1 MRWTGAVPMRW
12 TCPTA
17 ISGPQTVAFGVRPD
31 DVILTAL
38 TQLRA
43 NKFRAFFT
51 LLGIMVSVAFL
62 VAVIAIIQGMNL
74 YVSEKVAGS
83 LIGKDVFQVRRG
95 PISLGLVDDDMLRR
109 IQKRP
114 RITMTDAAVLQE
126 ALPEAAAISLQS
138 GWPTPLADVQ
148 WRDREVGS
156 ATVFGVTAPFQRV
169 QDYNIH
175 IGQPISDIDVRERRR
190 VVVIGS
196 DIATNL
202 FDGVDPVGQ
211 VIRIRG
217 QQFTISGV
225 AAPKGRVLGQSFD
238 GFVLM
243 PITAFEAIYGR
254 RLTTTI
260 SVKMADPAA
269 MPVAMQ
275 RAEEAMRLAHRLRP
289 GEANDFSIETADA
302 LVDFWKKL
310 TRTLFSIIPAVV
322 AIGIVVGGV
331 VIMNIMLMSVTERTR
346 EIGIRMA
353 VGASRGDIRKQFL
366 AESVAVSALGGVMGL
381 ALGAGLAWLVAALSP
396 LPARVTPWSITV
408 ALALGAG
415 VGVLF
420 GVYPAA
426 RAAQLDPIDALR
438 SE

>member
-1 MRWTGAVPMRW
+1 MA
-12 TCPTA
+12 A
-17 ISGPQTVAFGVRPD
+17 LSGPNTVSLGVRPD

-62 VAVIAIIQGMNL
+62 VAVIAIIQGMNS
-74 YVSEKVAGS
+74 YVSEQVAGS

-95 PISLGLVDDDMLRR
+95 PIALGLVDDEMLRSIR
-109 IQKRP
+109 KRP
-114 RITMTDAAVLQE
+114 RITLADAAVLMA
-126 ALPEAAAISLQS
+126 ALPDASAISLQS

-148 WRDREVGS
+148 WRDREIGS
-156 ATVFGVTAPFQRV
+156 ATVFGITAPFQRV
-169 QDYNIH
+169 QDYKIN
-175 IGQPISDIDVRERRR
+175 IGQPLTDLDVRERRR

-196 DIATNL
+196 DIANNL

-211 VIRIRG
+211 VIRLRG
-217 QQFTISGV
+217 QQFTIAGV

-260 SVKMADPAA
+260 SVKMADPEA

-289 GEANDFSIETADA
+289 GEDNDFSIETADA

-310 TRTLFSIIPAVV
+310 TKTLFSIIPAVV

-381 ALGAGLAWLVAALSP
+381 ALGACLAWLVAALSP
-396 LPARVTPWSITV
+396 LPARVTPWSTLV

>member
-1 MRWTGAVPMRW
+1 VHL
-12 TCPTA
+12 
-17 ISGPQTVAFGVRPD
+17 S
-31 DVILTAL
+31 DVFLTAF

-62 VAVIAIIQGMNL
+62 VAVVAIIQGMNS
-74 YVSEKVAGS
+74 YVSEQVAGS

-95 PISLGLVDDDMLRR
+95 PISLGLVDDEALRK

-114 RITMTDAAVLQE
+114 RITLRDASILQD

-138 GWPTPLADVQ
+138 GWPTPLADVE
-148 WRDREVGS
+148 WRDRTVGS
-156 ATVFGVTAPFQRV
+156 ATVFGVTAAFQRV
-169 QDYNIH
+169 QDYNFES
-175 IGQPISDIDVRERRR
+175 GTPLTDIDVRERRR
-190 VVVIGS
+190 VVVIGN
-196 DIATNL
+196 DIAKNL
-202 FDGVDPVGQ
+202 FDGLDPIGQ
-211 VIRIRG
+211 TIRIKG
-217 QQFTISGV
+217 QQFTVSGV
-225 AAPKGRVLGQSFD
+225 VAPKGRVLGQSFD
-238 GFVLM
+238 GFILM
-243 PITAFEAIYGR
+243 PISAFEAMYGR

-260 SVKMADPAA
+260 SIKMANPDSIPAA
-269 MPVAMQ
+269 MG
-275 RAEEAMRLAHRLRP
+275 RAQEAMRLAHRLRP
-289 GEANDFSIETADA
+289 GEADDFSIETADA

-353 VGASRGDIRKQFL
+353 VGASRGDIRRQFL
-366 AESVAVSALGGVMGL
+366 AESVFVSALGGLLGL
-381 ALGAGLAWLVAALSP
+381 ALGALLAWLVAALSP
-396 LPARVTPWSITV
+396 LPARVTPWSIGV

-426 RAAQLDPIDALR
+426 RAARLDPIDALR

>member
-1 MRWTGAVPMRW
+1 MRL
-12 TCPTA
+12 
-17 ISGPQTVAFGVRPD
+17 Q
-31 DVILTAL
+31 DVFLTAF

-62 VAVIAIIQGMNL
+62 VAVIAIINGMNV
-74 YVSEKVAGS
+74 YVSEQVAGS

-95 PISLGLVDDDMLRR
+95 PIALGLVDDEALRK

-114 RITMTDAAVLQE
+114 RITLTDAAVIEE

-138 GWPTPLADVQ
+138 GWPTPLADVE
-148 WRDREVGS
+148 WRDRTVGS
-156 ATVFGVTAPFQRV
+156 ATVFGVTADFQRV
-169 QDYNIH
+169 QDYRFESGN
-175 IGQPISDIDVRERRR
+175 PLTDLDVRERRR
-190 VVVIGS
+190 VVVIGN
-196 DIATNL
+196 DIAKNL
-202 FDGVDPVGQ
+202 FDGVDPIGQ
-211 VIRIRG
+211 TIRLKG
-217 QQFTISGV
+217 EQFSVAGV
-225 AAPKGRVLGQSFD
+225 VAPKGRILGQSFD
-238 GFVLM
+238 GFILM
-243 PITAFEAIYGR
+243 PIPAFESLYGR

-260 SVKMADPAA
+260 SVKMSNPQDIPAA
-269 MPVAMQ
+269 MG
-275 RAEEAMRLAHRLRP
+275 RALEAMRLAHRLRP
-289 GEANDFSIETADA
+289 GEADDFTIETADA

-310 TRTLFSIIPAVV
+310 TKTLFSIIPAVV

-353 VGASRGDIRKQFL
+353 VGASRGDIRRQFL
-366 AESVAVSALGGVMGL
+366 AESVAVSALGGFLGL
-381 ALGAGLAWLVAALSP
+381 TLGALLAWLVTTLSP
-396 LPARVTPWSITV
+396 LPARVTPWSIVV

-426 RAAQLDPIDALR
+426 RAARLDPIDALR

>member
-1 MRWTGAVPMRW
+1 VRLTDVL
-12 TCPTA
+12 TTA
-17 ISGPQTVAFGVRPD
+17 W
-31 DVILTAL
+31 

-43 NKFRAFFT
+43 NTFRAFFT

-62 VAVIAIIQGMNL
+62 VAVIAIINGMNV
-74 YVSEKVAGS
+74 YVSEQVAGS

-95 PISLGLVDDDMLRR
+95 PISLGLIDDEALLKIRR
-109 IQKRP
+109 RP
-114 RITMTDAAVLQE
+114 RITLRDADVLLE
-126 ALPEAAAISLQS
+126 ALPDAAAISLQS
-138 GWPTPLADVQ
+138 GWPTPLADIE
-148 WRDREVGS
+148 WRDRSVG
-156 ATVFGVTAPFQRV
+156 TVTIFGVTPPFQQV
-169 QDYNIH
+169 QDYRFDA
-175 IGQPISDIDVRERRR
+175 GEPLTELDIRERRR

-202 FDGVDPVGQ
+202 FDGVDPIGQ
-211 VIRIRG
+211 QIRIRG
-217 QQFTISGV
+217 QLFSIKGV
-225 AAPKGRVLGQSFD
+225 VAPKGRVLGQSFD

-243 PITAFEAIYGR
+243 PIPAFEALYGR

-260 SVKMADPAA
+260 SIKVRDPAT
-269 MPVAMQ
+269 MRVMMN
-275 RAEEAMRLAHRLRP
+275 RAQEAMRLAHRLRP
-289 GEANDFSIETADA
+289 GEDDDFSIETADA
-302 LVDFWKKL
+302 LVDFWKTL
-310 TRTLFSIIPAVV
+310 TKTLFSIIPAVV

-353 VGASRGDIRKQFL
+353 VGASRSDIKKQFL
-366 AESVAVSALGGVMGL
+366 AESVAVSALGGLLGL
-381 ALGAGLAWLVAALSP
+381 LLGGVLAWLVATLSP
-396 LPARVTPWSITV
+396 LPARVAPWSIAA

>member
-1 MRWTGAVPMRW
+1 MRLN
-12 TCPTA
+12 
-17 ISGPQTVAFGVRPD
+17 
-31 DVILTAL
+31 DVFLTAF

-62 VAVIAIIQGMNL
+62 VAVIAIINGMNV
-74 YVSEKVAGS
+74 YVSEQVAGS

-95 PISLGLVDDDMLRR
+95 PIALGLVDDEALRK

-114 RITMTDAAVLQE
+114 RITLTDAAVIEQ

-138 GWPTPLADVQ
+138 GWPTPLADVE
-148 WRDREVGS
+148 WRDRTVGS
-156 ATVFGVTAPFQRV
+156 ATVFGVTPDFQRV
-169 QDYNIH
+169 QDYRFESGN
-175 IGQPISDIDVRERRR
+175 PLTDLDIRERRR
-190 VVVIGS
+190 VVVIGN
-196 DIATNL
+196 DIAKNL
-202 FDGVDPVGQ
+202 FNGVDPIGQ
-211 VIRIRG
+211 TIRLKG
-217 QQFTISGV
+217 EQFTVAGV
-225 AAPKGRVLGQSFD
+225 VAPKGRILGQSFD
-238 GFVLM
+238 GFILM
-243 PITAFEAIYGR
+243 PIPAFESLYGR

-260 SVKMADPAA
+260 SVKMSNPQDIPAA
-269 MPVAMQ
+269 MG
-275 RAEEAMRLAHRLRP
+275 RALEAMRLAHRLRP
-289 GEANDFSIETADA
+289 GEPDDFTIETADA

-310 TRTLFSIIPAVV
+310 TKTLFSIIPAVV

-353 VGASRGDIRKQFL
+353 VGASRGDIRRQFL
-366 AESVAVSALGGVMGL
+366 AESVAVSALGGFLGL
-381 ALGAGLAWLVAALSP
+381 TLGALLAWLVTTLSP
-396 LPARVTPWSITV
+396 LPARVTPWSVVV

-426 RAAQLDPIDALR
+426 RAARLDPIDALR

>member
-1 MRWTGAVPMRW
+1 MRL
-12 TCPTA
+12 
-17 ISGPQTVAFGVRPD
+17 Q
-31 DVILTAL
+31 DVFLTAF

-62 VAVIAIIQGMNL
+62 VAVIAIINGMNV
-74 YVSEKVAGS
+74 YVSEQVAGS

-95 PISLGLVDDDMLRR
+95 PIALGLVDDEALRK

-114 RITMTDAAVLQE
+114 RITLTDAAVIEE

-138 GWPTPLADVQ
+138 GWPTPLADVE
-148 WRDREVGS
+148 WRDRTVGS
-156 ATVFGVTAPFQRV
+156 ATVFGVTADFQRV
-169 QDYNIH
+169 QDYRFESGN
-175 IGQPISDIDVRERRR
+175 PLTDLDIRERRR
-190 VVVIGS
+190 VVVIGN
-196 DIATNL
+196 DIAKNL
-202 FDGVDPVGQ
+202 FDGVDPIGQ
-211 VIRIRG
+211 TIRLKG
-217 QQFTISGV
+217 EQFTVAGV
-225 AAPKGRVLGQSFD
+225 VAPKGRILGQSFD
-238 GFVLM
+238 GFILM
-243 PITAFEAIYGR
+243 PIPAFESLYGR

-260 SVKMADPAA
+260 SVKMSNPQDIPAA
-269 MPVAMQ
+269 MG
-275 RAEEAMRLAHRLRP
+275 RALEAMRLAHRLRP
-289 GEANDFSIETADA
+289 GEADDFTIETADA

-310 TRTLFSIIPAVV
+310 TKTLFSIIPAVV

-353 VGASRGDIRKQFL
+353 VGASRGDIRRQFL
-366 AESVAVSALGGVMGL
+366 AESVAVSALGGFLGL
-381 ALGAGLAWLVAALSP
+381 TLGALLAWLVTTLSP
-396 LPARVTPWSITV
+396 LPARVTPWSVVV

-426 RAAQLDPIDALR
+426 RAARLDPIDALR

>member
-1 MRWTGAVPMRW
+1 MRPN
-12 TCPTA
+12 
-17 ISGPQTVAFGVRPD
+17 
-31 DVILTAL
+31 DVLLTAF

-62 VAVIAIIQGMNL
+62 VAVIAIINGMNV
-74 YVSEKVAGS
+74 YVSEQVAGS

-95 PISLGLVDDDMLRR
+95 PLSLGLIDDEALRK

-114 RITMTDAAVLQE
+114 RITLTDAAVIQE
-126 ALPEAAAISLQS
+126 AIPDAAAISLQS
-138 GWPTPLADVQ
+138 GWPTPLADVE
-148 WRDREVGS
+148 WRDRTVGS
-156 ATVFGVTAPFQRV
+156 ATVFGVTADFQRV
-169 QDYNIH
+169 QDYRFESGN
-175 IGQPISDIDVRERRR
+175 PLTDLDVRERRR
-190 VVVIGS
+190 VVVIGN
-196 DIATNL
+196 DIAKNL
-202 FDGVDPVGQ
+202 FDGVDPIGQ
-211 VIRIRG
+211 VIRLKG
-217 QQFTISGV
+217 QQFTVAGV
-225 AAPKGRVLGQSFD
+225 VAPKGRVLGQSFD
-238 GFVLM
+238 GFILM
-243 PITAFEAIYGR
+243 PISAFESLYGR

-260 SVKMADPAA
+260 SVKMSDPQQLAAA
-269 MPVAMQ
+269 MG
-275 RAEEAMRLAHRLRP
+275 RAQEAMRLAHRLRP
-289 GEANDFSIETADA
+289 GEADDFSVETADA

-310 TRTLFSIIPAVV
+310 TKTLFSIIPAVV

-353 VGASRGDIRKQFL
+353 VGASRADIRCQFL
-366 AESVAVSALGGVMGL
+366 AESVAVSALGGFLGL
-381 ALGAGLAWLVAALSP
+381 ALGALLAWLVTTLSP
-396 LPARVTPWSITV
+396 LPARVSPWSISV

-426 RAAQLDPIDALR
+426 RAARLDPIDALR

>member
-1 MRWTGAVPMRW
+1 MRP
-12 TCPTA
+12 
-17 ISGPQTVAFGVRPD
+17 S
-31 DVILTAL
+31 DVILTAI

-74 YVSEKVAGS
+74 YVSEQVAGS

-95 PISLGLVDDDMLRR
+95 PIALGLVDDEALRK

-114 RITMTDAAVLQE
+114 RITMRDADVLIE
-126 ALPEAAAISLQS
+126 ALPEASAISLQS

-156 ATVFGVTAPFQRV
+156 ATVFGVTADFQRV
-169 QDYNIH
+169 QDYRFES
-175 IGQPISDIDVRERRR
+175 GQPLTDIDIRERRR
-190 VVVIGS
+190 VVVIGN
-196 DIATNL
+196 DIAKNL

-211 VIRIRG
+211 SIRIRG
-217 QQFTISGV
+217 QQFTVAGV
-225 AAPKGRVLGQSFD
+225 VAPKGRVLGQSFD

-243 PITAFEAIYGR
+243 PIPAFESLYGR

-260 SVKMADPAA
+260 SIKMDDPAA
-269 MPVAMQ
+269 MPAAMN

-289 GEANDFSIETADA
+289 GEANDFNIETADA

-310 TRTLFSIIPAVV
+310 TKTLFSIIPAVV

-353 VGASRGDIRKQFL
+353 VGASRGDIQRQFL
-366 AESVAVSALGGVMGL
+366 AESVAVSALGGLMGL
-381 ALGAGLAWLVAALSP
+381 ALGALLAWLVAALSP
-396 LPARVTPWSITV
+396 LPARVTPWSILV
-408 ALALGAG
+408 ALALGAS

-420 GVYPAA
+420 GVYPAS
-426 RAAQLDPIDALR
+426 RASRLDPIDALR

>member
-1 MRWTGAVPMRW
+1 MRAN
-12 TCPTA
+12 
-17 ISGPQTVAFGVRPD
+17 
-31 DVILTAL
+31 DVLLTAF

-62 VAVIAIIQGMNL
+62 VAVIAIINGMNV
-74 YVSEKVAGS
+74 YVSEQVAGS

-95 PISLGLVDDDMLRR
+95 PISLGLIDDEALRK

-114 RITMTDAAVLQE
+114 RITLTDAAVLE
-126 ALPEAAAISLQS
+126 DELPEAAAISLQS
-138 GWPTPLADVQ
+138 GWPTPLADIE
-148 WRDREVGS
+148 WRDRTVGS
-156 ATVFGVTAPFQRV
+156 ATVFGVTAAFQRV
-169 QDYNIH
+169 QDYRFESGN
-175 IGQPISDIDVRERRR
+175 PLTDLDVRERRR
-190 VVVIGS
+190 VAVIGN

-202 FDGVDPVGQ
+202 FAGVDPIGQ
-211 VIRIRG
+211 MIRIKG
-217 QQFTISGV
+217 QQFTIAGV
-225 AAPKGRVLGQSFD
+225 VAPKGRVLGQSFD
-238 GFVLM
+238 GFILM
-243 PITAFEAIYGR
+243 PISAFESLYGR

-260 SVKMADPAA
+260 SVKMTDPSAMPAA
-269 MPVAMQ
+269 MG
-275 RAEEAMRLAHRLRP
+275 RAQEAMRLAHRLRP
-289 GEANDFSIETADA
+289 GEADDFSIETADA

-310 TRTLFSIIPAVV
+310 TKTLFSIIPAVV

-353 VGASRGDIRKQFL
+353 VGASRSDIRKQFL
-366 AESVAVSALGGVMGL
+366 AESVAVSALGGLLGL
-381 ALGAGLAWLVAALSP
+381 ALGALLAWLVTALSP
-396 LPARVTPWSITV
+396 LPARVTPWSVAV
-408 ALALGAG
+408 ALALGAS

-426 RAAQLDPIDALR
+426 RAARLDPIDALR

>member
-1 MRWTGAVPMRW
+1 MRPAAHPASHGDANGV
-12 TCPTA
+12 
-17 ISGPQTVAFGVRPD
+17 QFGVRPD
-31 DVILTAL
+31 DVILTAI

-74 YVSEKVAGS
+74 YVSEQVAGS

-95 PISLGLVDDDMLRR
+95 PISLGLIDDEMLRS

-114 RITMTDAAVLQE
+114 RITLSDAAVLLD
-126 ALPEAAAISLQS
+126 ALPDAEAISLQS

-156 ATVFGVTAPFQRV
+156 ATVFGVTAPYQRV
-169 QDYNIH
+169 QDYRITV
-175 IGQPISDIDVRERRR
+175 GQPLTELDVRERRR
-190 VVVIGS
+190 VVVVGH

-211 VIRIRG
+211 VVRIRG
-217 QQFTISGV
+217 EQFTIAGV

-238 GFVLM
+238 GFILM
-243 PITAFEAIYGR
+243 PISAFEAIYGR

-269 MPVAMQ
+269 MAGAME
-275 RAEEAMRLAHRLRP
+275 RAEEAIRLAHRLRP
-289 GEANDFSIETADA
+289 GEANNFSIETADA

-310 TRTLFSIIPAVV
+310 TKTLFSIIPAVV

-353 VGASRGDIRKQFL
+353 VGATRGDIRKQFL

-381 ALGAGLAWLVAALSP
+381 ALGATLAWLVSTLSP
-396 LPARVTPWSITV
+396 LPARVTPWSIAV

-420 GVYPAA
+420 GVYPAT

>member
-1 MRWTGAVPMRW
+1 MRLN
-12 TCPTA
+12 
-17 ISGPQTVAFGVRPD
+17 
-31 DVILTAL
+31 DVFLTAF

-62 VAVIAIIQGMNL
+62 VAVIAIINGMNV
-74 YVSEKVAGS
+74 YVSELVAGS

-95 PISLGLVDDDMLRR
+95 PLSLGLIDDEALRK

-114 RITMTDAAVLQE
+114 RITLTDAAVIQE
-126 ALPEAAAISLQS
+126 AIPDAAAISLQS
-138 GWPTPLADVQ
+138 GWPTPLADVE
-148 WRDREVGS
+148 WRDRTVGS
-156 ATVFGVTAPFQRV
+156 ATVFGVTADFQRV
-169 QDYNIH
+169 QDYQIETGN
-175 IGQPISDIDVRERRR
+175 PLTDLDVRERRR
-190 VVVIGS
+190 VAVIGK

-202 FDGVDPVGQ
+202 FDGVDPIGQ
-211 VIRIRG
+211 TIRIRG
-217 QQFTISGV
+217 QQFTVAGV
-225 AAPKGRVLGQSFD
+225 AAPKGRILGQSFD
-238 GFVLM
+238 GFILM
-243 PITAFEAIYGR
+243 PISAFEALYGR

-260 SVKMADPAA
+260 SIKMADPAA
-269 MPVAMQ
+269 MPAAMAHAQ
-275 RAEEAMRLAHRLRP
+275 EAMRLAHHLRP
-289 GEANDFSIETADA
+289 GEADDFSIETADA
-302 LVDFWKKL
+302 LVEFWKKL
-310 TRTLFSIIPAVV
+310 TKTLFSIVPAVV

-366 AESVAVSALGGVMGL
+366 AESVAVSALGGALGL
-381 ALGAGLAWLVAALSP
+381 ALGALLAWLVTALSP
-396 LPARVTPWSITV
+396 LPARVTPWSVTV
-408 ALALGAG
+408 ALTLGAG

-426 RAAQLDPIDALR
+426 RAARLDPIDALR

>member
-1 MRWTGAVPMRW
+1 MRLN
-12 TCPTA
+12 
-17 ISGPQTVAFGVRPD
+17 
-31 DVILTAL
+31 DVFLTAF
-38 TQLRA
+38 TQLSA

-62 VAVIAIIQGMNL
+62 VAVIAIINGMNV
-74 YVSEKVAGS
+74 YVSEQVAGS

-95 PISLGLVDDDMLRR
+95 PISLGLVDDEALRK

-114 RITMTDAAVLQE
+114 RITLTDAAVIEE

-138 GWPTPLADVQ
+138 GWPTPLADVE
-148 WRDREVGS
+148 WRDRTVGS
-156 ATVFGVTAPFQRV
+156 ATVFGVTADFQRV
-169 QDYNIH
+169 QDYRFES
-175 IGQPISDIDVRERRR
+175 GTPLTDLDVKERRR
-190 VVVIGS
+190 VVVIGN
-196 DIATNL
+196 DIAKNL
-202 FDGVDPVGQ
+202 FDGVDPIGQ
-211 VIRIRG
+211 TIRLKG
-217 QQFTISGV
+217 EQYTIAGV
-225 AAPKGRVLGQSFD
+225 VAPKGRVLGQSFD
-238 GFVLM
+238 GFILM
-243 PITAFEAIYGR
+243 PITAFESLYGR

-260 SVKMADPAA
+260 SVKMSDPQAIPAA
-269 MPVAMQ
+269 MG
-275 RAEEAMRLAHRLRP
+275 RAQEAMRLAHRLRP
-289 GEANDFSIETADA
+289 GEGDDFSIETADA

-310 TRTLFSIIPAVV
+310 TKTLFSIIPAVV

-353 VGASRGDIRKQFL
+353 VGASRGDIRRQFL
-366 AESVAVSALGGVMGL
+366 AESVAVSALGGFLGL
-381 ALGAGLAWLVAALSP
+381 VLGALLAWLVTTFSP

-408 ALALGAG
+408 ALALGAS

-426 RAAQLDPIDALR
+426 RAARLDPIDALR

>member
-1 MRWTGAVPMRW
+1 MRP
-12 TCPTA
+12 
-17 ISGPQTVAFGVRPD
+17 S
-31 DVILTAL
+31 DVILTAI

-74 YVSEKVAGS
+74 YVSEQVAGS

-95 PISLGLVDDDMLRR
+95 PIALGLVDDEALRK

-114 RITMTDAAVLQE
+114 RITMRDADVLIE
-126 ALPEAAAISLQS
+126 ALPEASAISLQS

-156 ATVFGVTAPFQRV
+156 ATVFGVTADFQRV
-169 QDYNIH
+169 QDYRFES
-175 IGQPISDIDVRERRR
+175 GQPLTDLDIRERRR
-190 VVVIGS
+190 VVVIGN
-196 DIATNL
+196 DIAKNL

-211 VIRIRG
+211 SIRIRG
-217 QQFTISGV
+217 QQFTVAGV
-225 AAPKGRVLGQSFD
+225 VAPKGRVLGQSFD

-243 PITAFEAIYGR
+243 PIPAFESLYGR

-260 SVKMADPAA
+260 SIKMDDPAA
-269 MPVAMQ
+269 MPAAMN

-289 GEANDFSIETADA
+289 GEANDFNIETADA
-302 LVDFWKKL
+302 LVEFWKKL
-310 TRTLFSIIPAVV
+310 TKTLFSIIPAVV

-353 VGASRGDIRKQFL
+353 VGASRGDIQRQFL
-366 AESVAVSALGGVMGL
+366 AESVAVSALGGLMGL
-381 ALGAGLAWLVAALSP
+381 GLGALLAWLVAALSP
-396 LPARVTPWSITV
+396 LPARVTPWSIVV
-408 ALALGAG
+408 ALALGAS

-420 GVYPAA
+420 GVYPAS
-426 RAAQLDPIDALR
+426 RASRLDPIDALR

>member
-1 MRWTGAVPMRW
+1 VHL
-12 TCPTA
+12 
-17 ISGPQTVAFGVRPD
+17 S
-31 DVILTAL
+31 DVFLTAF

-62 VAVIAIIQGMNL
+62 VAVIAIINGMNL
-74 YVSEKVAGS
+74 YVSEQVAGS

-95 PISLGLVDDDMLRR
+95 PIALGLIDDEALKK

-114 RITMTDAAVLQE
+114 RITMRDAAVLEE
-126 ALPEAAAISLQS
+126 AISDAAAISLQS
-138 GWPTPLADVQ
+138 GWPTPLADIE
-148 WRDREVGS
+148 WRDRSVGS
-156 ATVFGVTAPFQRV
+156 ATVFGVTADFQEV
-169 QDYNIH
+169 QDYRIES
-175 IGQPISDIDVRERRR
+175 GQPLTDIDVRERRR
-190 VVVIGS
+190 VAVIGN
-196 DIATNL
+196 DIAKNL
-202 FDGVDPVGQ
+202 FDGVDPIGH

-217 QQFTISGV
+217 QQFTVAGV
-225 AAPKGRVLGQSFD
+225 VAPKGRVLGQSFD
-238 GFVLM
+238 GFILM
-243 PITAFEAIYGR
+243 PISAFEAIYGR

-260 SVKMADPAA
+260 SVKMSDPEAIPAA
-269 MPVAMQ
+269 MN
-275 RAEEAMRLAHRLRP
+275 RAQEAMRLAHRLRP
-289 GEANDFSIETADA
+289 GEADDFSVETADA

-310 TRTLFSIIPAVV
+310 TKTLFSIIPAVV

-353 VGASRGDIRKQFL
+353 VGASRSDIKRQFL
-366 AESVAVSALGGVMGL
+366 AESVAVSALGGVLGL
-381 ALGAGLAWLVAALSP
+381 ALGALLAWLVATLSP
-396 LPARVTPWSITV
+396 LPARVSPWSIAA
-408 ALALGAG
+408 ALTLGAS

>member
-1 MRWTGAVPMRW
+1 
-12 TCPTA
+12 
-17 ISGPQTVAFGVRPD
+17 
-31 DVILTAL
+31 
-38 TQLRA
+38 
-43 NKFRAFFT
+43 
-51 LLGIMVSVAFL
+51 
-62 VAVIAIIQGMNL
+62 
-74 YVSEKVAGS
+74 
-83 LIGKDVFQVRRG
+83 
-95 PISLGLVDDDMLRR
+95 
-109 IQKRP
+109 
-114 RITMTDAAVLQE
+114 MTDAAVLQE

-260 SVKMADPAA
+260 SVKTTDPAA
-269 MPVAMQ
+269 MPGAMQ

-381 ALGAGLAWLVAALSP
+381 ALGTGLAWLVAALSP

>member
-1 MRWTGAVPMRW
+1 
-12 TCPTA
+12 
-17 ISGPQTVAFGVRPD
+17 
-31 DVILTAL
+31 
-38 TQLRA
+38 
-43 NKFRAFFT
+43 
-51 LLGIMVSVAFL
+51 
-62 VAVIAIIQGMNL
+62 
-74 YVSEKVAGS
+74 
-83 LIGKDVFQVRRG
+83 
-95 PISLGLVDDDMLRR
+95 ML
-109 IQKRP
+109 
-114 RITMTDAAVLQE
+114 D
-126 ALPEAAAISLQS
+126 ALPDAEAISLQS

-156 ATVFGVTAPFQRV
+156 ATVFGVTAPYQRV
-169 QDYNIH
+169 QDYRITV
-175 IGQPISDIDVRERRR
+175 GQPLTELDVRERRR
-190 VVVIGS
+190 VVVVGH

-211 VIRIRG
+211 VVRIRG
-217 QQFTISGV
+217 EQFTIAGV

-238 GFVLM
+238 GFILM
-243 PITAFEAIYGR
+243 PISAFEAIYGR

-269 MPVAMQ
+269 MAGAME
-275 RAEEAMRLAHRLRP
+275 RAEEAIRLAHRLRP
-289 GEANDFSIETADA
+289 GEANNFSIETADA

-310 TRTLFSIIPAVV
+310 TKTLFSIIPAVV

-353 VGASRGDIRKQFL
+353 VGATRGDIRKQFL

-381 ALGAGLAWLVAALSP
+381 VLGATLAWLVSTLSP
-396 LPARVTPWSITV
+396 LPARVTPWSIAV

-420 GVYPAA
+420 GVYPAT

>member
-1 MRWTGAVPMRW
+1 M
-12 TCPTA
+12 
-17 ISGPQTVAFGVRPD
+17 VRPD
-31 DVILTAL
+31 DVFLTAL

-62 VAVIAIIQGMNL
+62 VAVIAIIQGMNA
-74 YVSEKVAGS
+74 YVSDKVAGS

-95 PISLGLVDDDMLRR
+95 PISLGLVDDEMLRSIR
-109 IQKRP
+109 KRP
-114 RITMTDAAVLQE
+114 RITLQDATLLQA
-126 ALPEAAAISLQS
+126 ALPDAAAISLQS
-138 GWPTPLADVQ
+138 GWPTPLADVE

-156 ATVFGVTAPFQRV
+156 ATVFGVTAAFQRV
-169 QDYNIH
+169 QDYVFQA
-175 IGQPISDIDVRERRR
+175 GQPLTDLDIRERRR
-190 VVVIGS
+190 VVVIGH

-202 FDGVDPVGQ
+202 FDGVDPIGQ
-211 VIRIRG
+211 VIRIKG
-217 QQFTISGV
+217 QQFTIAGV
-225 AAPKGRVLGQSFD
+225 VAPKGRVLGQSFD
-238 GFVLM
+238 GFILM
-243 PITAFEAIYGR
+243 PIPAFEAIYGR

-260 SVKMADPAA
+260 SVKLNDPAGIPGA
-269 MPVAMQ
+269 ME
-275 RAEEAMRLAHRLRP
+275 RAQEAMRLAHRLRP
-289 GEANDFSIETADA
+289 GEADDFSIETADA

-310 TRTLFSIIPAVV
+310 TKTLFSIIPAVV

-353 VGASRGDIRKQFL
+353 VGASRRDIRRQFL
-366 AESVAVSALGGVMGL
+366 AESVTVSALGGLLGL
-381 ALGAGLAWLVAALSP
+381 ALGASLAWLVAALSP

-408 ALALGAG
+408 ALALGAS

-438 SE
+438 AE

>member
-1 MRWTGAVPMRW
+1 
-12 TCPTA
+12 
-17 ISGPQTVAFGVRPD
+17 VRPD

-95 PISLGLVDDDMLRR
+95 PISLGLVDDEMLRS

-260 SVKMADPAA
+260 SVKTTDPAA
-269 MPVAMQ
+269 MPGAMQ

-381 ALGAGLAWLVAALSP
+381 ALGTGLAWLVAALSP

>member
-1 MRWTGAVPMRW
+1 MRAN
-12 TCPTA
+12 
-17 ISGPQTVAFGVRPD
+17 
-31 DVILTAL
+31 DVFLTAY

-62 VAVIAIIQGMNL
+62 VAVIAIINGMNV
-74 YVSEKVAGS
+74 YVSEQVAGS

-95 PISLGLVDDDMLRR
+95 PISLGLVDDEALRK

-114 RITMTDAAVLQE
+114 RITLTDAAVLEQE
-126 ALPEAAAISLQS
+126 LPEAAAISLQS
-138 GWPTPLADVQ
+138 GWPTPLADVE
-148 WRDREVGS
+148 WRNRTVGS
-156 ATVFGVTAPFQRV
+156 ATVFGVTADFQRV
-169 QDYNIH
+169 QDYRFESGN
-175 IGQPISDIDVRERRR
+175 PLTDLDVRERRR
-190 VVVIGS
+190 VVVIGN
-196 DIATNL
+196 DIAKNL
-202 FDGVDPVGQ
+202 FDGVDPIGQEIRLKGQLFSVVG
-211 VIRIRG
+211 V
-217 QQFTISGV
+217 V
-225 AAPKGRVLGQSFD
+225 APKGRVLGQSFD
-238 GFVLM
+238 GFILM
-243 PITAFEAIYGR
+243 PISAFESLYGR

-260 SVKMADPAA
+260 SVKMADPGALPAA
-269 MPVAMQ
+269 MGKAQ
-275 RAEEAMRLAHRLRP
+275 EAMRLAHRLRP
-289 GEANDFSIETADA
+289 GEADDFTIETADA

-310 TRTLFSIIPAVV
+310 TKTLFSIIPAVV

-366 AESVAVSALGGVMGL
+366 AESVAVSALGGVLGL
-381 ALGAGLAWLVAALSP
+381 ALGALLAWLVSALSP

-408 ALALGAG
+408 TISLGAG

-426 RAAQLDPIDALR
+426 RAARLDPIDALR

>member
-1 MRWTGAVPMRW
+1 MRW

-17 ISGPQTVAFGVRPD
+17 LSGPQTVAFGVRPD

-95 PISLGLVDDDMLRR
+95 PISLGLVDDEMLRS

-260 SVKMADPAA
+260 SVKTTDPAA
-269 MPVAMQ
+269 MPGAMQ

-381 ALGAGLAWLVAALSP
+381 ALGTGLAWLVAALSP

>member
-1 MRWTGAVPMRW
+1 M
-12 TCPTA
+12 
-17 ISGPQTVAFGVRPD
+17 RPD
-31 DVILTAL
+31 DVILTAI

-74 YVSEKVAGS
+74 YVSEQVAGS

-95 PISLGLVDDDMLRR
+95 PISLGLIDDEMLRS

-114 RITMTDAAVLQE
+114 RITLSDAAVLLD
-126 ALPEAAAISLQS
+126 ALPDAEAISLQS

-156 ATVFGVTAPFQRV
+156 ATVFGVTAPYQRV
-169 QDYNIH
+169 QDYRITV
-175 IGQPISDIDVRERRR
+175 GQPLTELDVRERRR
-190 VVVIGS
+190 VVVVGH

-211 VIRIRG
+211 VVRIRG
-217 QQFTISGV
+217 EQFTIAGV

-238 GFVLM
+238 GFILM
-243 PITAFEAIYGR
+243 PISAFEAIYGR

-269 MPVAMQ
+269 MAGAME
-275 RAEEAMRLAHRLRP
+275 RAEEAIRLAHRLRP
-289 GEANDFSIETADA
+289 GEANNFSIETADA

-310 TRTLFSIIPAVV
+310 TKTLFSIIPAVV

-353 VGASRGDIRKQFL
+353 VGATRGDIRKQFL
-366 AESVAVSALGGVMGL
+366 AESVAVSALGGVMGMV
-381 ALGAGLAWLVAALSP
+381 LGATLAWLVSTFSP
-396 LPARVTPWSITV
+396 LPARVTPWSIAV

-420 GVYPAA
+420 GVYPAT

>member
-1 MRWTGAVPMRW
+1 MRW

-17 ISGPQTVAFGVRPD
+17 LSGPQTVAFSVRPD

-95 PISLGLVDDDMLRR
+95 PISLGLVDDEMLRS

-260 SVKMADPAA
+260 SVKTTDPAA
-269 MPVAMQ
+269 MPGAMQ

-381 ALGAGLAWLVAALSP
+381 ALGTGLAWLVAALSP

>member
-1 MRWTGAVPMRW
+1 VA
-12 TCPTA
+12 A
-17 ISGPQTVAFGVRPD
+17 LSGPNTVSLGVRPD

-62 VAVIAIIQGMNL
+62 VAVIAIIQGMNS
-74 YVSEKVAGS
+74 YVSEQVAGS

-95 PISLGLVDDDMLRR
+95 PIALGLVDDEMLRSIR
-109 IQKRP
+109 KRP
-114 RITMTDAAVLQE
+114 RITLADAAVLMA
-126 ALPEAAAISLQS
+126 ALPDASAISLQS

-148 WRDREVGS
+148 WRDREIGS
-156 ATVFGVTAPFQRV
+156 ATVFGITAPFQRV
-169 QDYNIH
+169 QDYKIN
-175 IGQPISDIDVRERRR
+175 IGQPLTDLDVRERRR

-196 DIATNL
+196 DIANNL

-211 VIRIRG
+211 VIRLRG
-217 QQFTISGV
+217 QQFTIAGV

-260 SVKMADPAA
+260 SVKMADPEA

-289 GEANDFSIETADA
+289 GEDNDFSIETADA

-310 TRTLFSIIPAVV
+310 TKTLFSIIPAVV

-381 ALGAGLAWLVAALSP
+381 ALGACLAWLVAALSP
-396 LPARVTPWSITV
+396 LPARVTPWSTLV